1 MGNVQYIL
9 KLQKANNYTILL
21 QTSAATAQS
30 FHITNI
36 DCLSSAS
43 LSRGTSAY
51 SSAGITHLAG
61 SLLLSQPHLAGSLLL
76 CQHLLPGS
84 LLLRQHLLPGDF
96 SSASFSCWTSASL
109 SRRTL
114 ARLSRVT
121 TAGLQQGYLHQLLLL
136 DLNLHTMLGFH
147 LLSLETFLA
156 HPAVPTVASS
166 LMLSSTRLCQ
176 PYLLGRLLICQPLLP
191 GCLLLSQPLQVHL
204 CRPLLVDLHQLLN
217 LCQPLQVVLHKP
229 LLLDLCHPPKVHLHV
244 LLSRGT
250 STSLKINNSERL
262 QVDLL

>member
-121 TAGLQQGYLHQLLLL
+121 TTGL
-136 DLNLHTMLGFH
+136 
-147 LLSLETFLA
+147 S
-156 HPAVPTVASS
+156 
-166 LMLSSTRLCQ
+166 
-176 PYLLGRLLICQPLLP
+176 
-191 GCLLLSQPLQVHL
+191 
-204 CRPLLVDLHQLLN
+204 
-217 LCQPLQVVLHKP
+217 
-229 LLLDLCHPPKVHLHV
+229 
-244 LLSRGT
+244 SRGT
-250 STSLKINNSERL
+250 STSCYCWTSTCTLCLASTFSPWRL
-262 QVDLL
+262 SLLILPCPLWLPASC